1 MKIETEL
8 KLEELHLAISE
19 AKKKMLKESKAIF
32 NTVAKE
38 LFETHEQLEEF
49 SWTQYT
55 PYFNDGGTCHFSVNE
70 ALING
75 EEGATEWTIKYAR
88 KNKESQEEITALE
101 KLAEITS
108 DVQELLDSIGE
119 ECLEEMFG
127 DHAQITVTKDS
138 VVVDSFEH
146 E

>member
-1 MKIETEL
+1 MKTETKL

-19 AKKKMLKESKAIF
+19 AKKKMLKESNAIF

-55 PYFNDGGTCHFSVNE
+55 PYWSDGETCYFNVND
-70 ALING
+70 AMING
-75 EEGATEWTIKYAR
+75 EEGISDWEVKDAR
-88 KNKESQEEITALE
+88 KNKESQEKIAVLE
-101 KLAEITS
+101 NLVEITS

-138 VVVDSFEH
+138 VVVDSFDH
-146 E
+146 D